1 MNLYRFTLL
10 AKYAFL
16 FLIQTKSYVV
26 IALSVI
32 THLSLRFY
40 LAALSIVHIF
50 LHSLVR
56 IEFCAR
62 FKQCSA
68 ESFYLMFWNLVKIN
82 LWLIIVHSDTTL
94 HRLHNIQQALKV
106 VS

>member
-1 MNLYRFTLL
+1 MGGYPQQAILENGDKGGFKKLVNRALFTLL

-50 LHSLVR
+50 LHSLGQNR
-56 IEFCAR
+56 ILR
-62 FKQCSA
+62 
-68 ESFYLMFWNLVKIN
+68 KI
-82 LWLIIVHSDTTL
+82 
-94 HRLHNIQQALKV
+94 
-106 VS
+106 